1 MWRQRPFVSETGQDL
16 RLRDM
21 LQACNDVEEHTDG
34 LTREQFLATKAV
46 YQAVLWNL
54 TVLGEAANH
63 LPESTIETRLDIPWG
78 AIIGMRNRLVHGY
91 WSIDP
96 LIVWEVVHSAIPTLI
111 PQLEALLS
119 ETTQEEADG

>member
-1 MWRQRPFVSETGQDL
+1 
-16 RLRDM
+16 M
-21 LQACNDVEEHTDG
+21 LQACNDVAEHTDG
-34 LTREQFLATKAV
+34 HTREQFLATKAV

-91 WSIDP
+91 GSIDP

-111 PQLEALLS
+111 PQLEVLLS
-119 ETTQEEADG
+119 ETTQEETDG

>member
-1 MWRQRPFVSETGQDL
+1 
-16 RLRDM
+16 M
-21 LQACNDVEEHTDG
+21 LQACKDVLEHSDG

-78 AIIGMRNRLVHGY
+78 AIIGMRNRLIHGY
-91 WSIDP
+91 GNIDP
-96 LIVWEVVHSAIPTLI
+96 LIVWEVVQSAIPTLI
-111 PQLEALLS
+111 PQLEALLLG
-119 ETTQEEADG
+119 TAQEEGVG

>member
-1 MWRQRPFVSETGQDL
+1 
-16 RLRDM
+16 M
-21 LQACNDVEEHTDG
+21 LQACKDVRQHADG
-34 LTREQFLATKAV
+34 LAQEQFLATKVV

-63 LPESTIETRLDIPWG
+63 LPESMIETRLDIPWG
-78 AIIGMRNRLVHGY
+78 AIIGMRHRLVHGY
-91 WSIDP
+91 GSIDP
-96 LIVWEVVHSAIPTLI
+96 LVVWEVVQSAIPTLI

>member
-1 MWRQRPFVSETGQDL
+1 
-16 RLRDM
+16 M

-63 LPESTIETRLDIPWG
+63 LPESMIETRLDIPWG
-78 AIIGMRNRLVHGY
+78 AIIGMRHRLVHGY
-91 WSIDP
+91 GSIDP
-96 LIVWEVVHSAIPTLI
+96 LIVWDVVQSAVPTLI
-111 PQLEALLS
+111 PQLEALIA
-119 ETTQEEADG
+119 EITEEQADG